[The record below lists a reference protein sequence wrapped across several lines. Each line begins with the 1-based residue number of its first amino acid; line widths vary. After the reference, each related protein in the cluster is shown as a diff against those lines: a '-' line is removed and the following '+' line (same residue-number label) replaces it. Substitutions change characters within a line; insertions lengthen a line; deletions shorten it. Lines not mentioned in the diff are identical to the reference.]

1 MGGDMIDAKF
11 IAAVMETPL
20 GNSFPFGT
28 RGVNEKD
35 LIKER
40 TKISNRY
47 DKLKYKMEWG
57 LASLTARAEWL
68 EKYLKKNGTP
78 ISD

>member
-1 MGGDMIDAKF
+1 MTDAKF
-11 IAAVMETPL
+11 IAAVLETPL
-20 GNSFPFGT
+20 GNRFPFGD
-28 RGVNEKD
+28 RGLNVDD

-78 ISD
+78 TSD